1 MNLSRNQIQVLSLIS
16 VSMLAH
22 ITMGGGRVAASLFML
37 KHGGSETMAGIAYS
51 GYCLLPALLSLL
63 MGKWIDRAGTR
74 RVMRTSQAIMVAGLI
89 LPALWESTAS
99 VLASALV
106 CGFGFAS
113 YMLAANVSVSMM
125 PVAHDGE
132 RVGMLGWLAMGNSVA
147 AVGGPTLT
155 GFMIDHGGFGA
166 AYALMAGIVLMSL
179 AVSWMV
185 DVPGG
190 DARPRKAGGGGGS
203 VVKTVFGNP
212 RILRIYLLAM
222 CSSMLYDGFSFM
234 TPVLGHERGFSA
246 TVIGMIMSAFAIG
259 TFAVRIF
266 LPWLSRRFPE
276 WRMLTLTFGV
286 ACAAF
291 LLLPLAHAGWMHASL
306 GFVFGLSMG
315 AGGPNI
321 MSLVY
326 RAMPPEQAGEGAGLR
341 SMMGNSVG
349 LTAPSAYGAISGLF
363 GATPVFLCVGLVA
376 GIASWQSDRGFRFAR
391 KAATIA

>member
-1 MNLSRNQIQVLSLIS
+1 MTLSRNQIQVLSLIS

-22 ITMGGGRVAASLFML
+22 ITMGGGRVAASLYML
-37 KHGGSETMAGIAYS
+37 RHGGSEAMAGVAYS

-63 MGKWIDRAGTR
+63 MGKWIDVAGTR
-74 RVMRTSQAIMVAGLI
+74 RVMRASQAIMIAGLV
-89 LPALWESTAS
+89 LPALWQSTFS
-99 VLASALV
+99 VLTSALV

-125 PVAHDGE
+125 PVQNDGE

-166 AYALMAGIVLMSL
+166 AYGLMAAIVSVSL
-179 AVSWMV
+179 AVSFMV

-190 DARPRKAGGGGGS
+190 SRRGANKSSGAS

-246 TVIGMIMSAFAIG
+246 TTIGMIMSAFAIG
-259 TFAVRIF
+259 TFAVRII
-266 LPWLSRRFPE
+266 LPWMSRSMPE
-276 WRMLTLTFGV
+276 WRTLTLTFGV
-286 ACAAF
+286 ASAAF
-291 LLLPLAHAGWMHASL
+291 LMLPLASAPWMLASL

-326 RAMPPEQAGEGAGLR
+326 RAMPPEKAGEGAGLR

-349 LTAPSAYGAISGLF
+349 LTAPSAYGAVAALF
-363 GATPVFLCVGLVA
+363 GAAPVFIGVGLVA
-376 GIASWQSDRGFRFAR
+376 GIASWQSDRGFRFSR
-391 KAATIA
+391 RAASAT